1 METWVA
7 KVEEG
12 DGPGAWDDFLSRYRS
27 LVLGTIRRVVDD
39 PDDTMDVF
47 STACQAFVADDFAR
61 LRRAA
66 TVARGGTRLRPWIVT
81 VVRRLAIDWRRRRT
95 GRRRVTI
102 PPGLTDL
109 QRSVFTLRCIEG
121 HSLMETFELLRSRAQ
136 TAMPF
141 HLFLREARA
150 LGRIAPCPGT
160 PVRPRRHELSSE
172 DLAVAGPDPAV
183 WADTA
188 QRLQSALQEFPPDLR
203 LAISLFVVDG
213 VAAAEV
219 AGIVGWPDAKA
230 VYNRVYRAL
239 AVLRERLL
247 RAGVSVDD
255 LA

>member
-27 LVLGTIRRVVDD
+27 VVLGTIRRVVDD

-47 STACQAFVADDFAR
+47 SATCQAFVADDFAR
-61 LRRAA
+61 LRAA
-66 TVARGGTRLRPWIVT
+66 SAVARCGTHLRPWIVT
-81 VVRRLAIDWRRRRT
+81 VVRRLAIDWRRRQE

-102 PPGLTDL
+102 PPGLKDL
-109 QRSVFTLRCIEG
+109 QRSMFTLHCIEG
-121 HSLMETFELLRSRAQ
+121 RSLMETFELLRSRGQ

-141 HLFLREARA
+141 HLFLREAQA
-150 LGRIAPCPGT
+150 LGRITPCPGS
-160 PVRPRRHELSSE
+160 PVRPRRHEPLSE
-172 DLAVAGPDPAV
+172 DLAVAGPDLAV

-188 QRLQSALQEFPPDLR
+188 QHLQSALEELPPDVR

-213 VAAAEV
+213 MAAAEV
-219 AGIVGWPDAKA
+219 AGIVGWSGAKA

-239 AVLRERLL
+239 GGLRERLL
-247 RAGVSVDD
+247 RAGVSADD
-255 LA
+255 LS